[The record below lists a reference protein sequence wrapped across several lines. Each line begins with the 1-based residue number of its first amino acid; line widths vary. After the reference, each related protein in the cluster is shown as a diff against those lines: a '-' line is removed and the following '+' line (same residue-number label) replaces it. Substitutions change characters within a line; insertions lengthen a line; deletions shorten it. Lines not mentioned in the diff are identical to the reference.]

1 MFVGFTNCKTC
12 QRVIVPAF
20 LPPFAFFMHSALTPY
35 IKSNQIKSN
44 QIKSNQQQWC
54 LHPICLR
61 AFLVTDQLA
70 MSRVLLAR
78 QGRLL

>member
-1 MFVGFTNCKTC
+1 MFGGFTNCKTC

-20 LPPFAFFMHSALTPY
+20 LPRFAFFMHSALTPY
-35 IKSNQIKSN
+35 IKSK
-44 QIKSNQQQWC
+44 QQQWC
-54 LHPICLR
+54 LHPLCLH

>member
-12 QRVIVPAF
+12 QRAIVPAF

-35 IKSNQIKSN
+35 IKSK

-54 LHPICLR
+54 LHPLCLH

-70 MSRVLLAR
+70 LSRVLLAR